1 MCVLTAVVS
10 SKEQPALALIVA
22 AVPLVSLSA
31 GFMAKAPGSAEDV
44 LLFTLQVWL
53 LITRPCTG

>member
-44 LLFTLQVWL
+44 LLFTLQV
-53 LITRPCTG
+53 